1 MPAPSPDLRTLD
13 AQTFAHFTLV
23 STERGWQASVATD
36 DVTTWHVCIEATPE
50 SAIRAVFDMPL
61 APLPI
66 AMGQVRSVKITNVHT
81 GYNAS
86 VDDSP
91 YEFATTPSEAVAK
104 AIRLHGARLAPPLTP
119 PPY

>member
-1 MPAPSPDLRTLD
+1 MTPDLRVLD
-13 AQTFAHFTLV
+13 QLHFQHFTLI
-23 STERGWQASVATD
+23 SSSKGWQASVAAD
-36 DVTTWHVCIEATPE
+36 DVTTWHVCVEATPAA
-50 SAIRAVFDMPL
+50 AIGAVFDLPL
-61 APLPI
+61 APPSI

-91 YEFATTPSEAVAK
+91 YEFASTPSEAVAK
-104 AIRLHGARLAPPLTP
+104 AVRLHGVPVVTPSLPP

>member
-1 MPAPSPDLRTLD
+1 MTPDLRPLD
-13 AQTFAHFTLV
+13 QLHFHHFTLV
-23 STERGWQASVATD
+23 TSPTGWQASVSMG
-36 DVTTWHVCIEATPE
+36 DVTTWHVCVEATPAA
-50 SAIRAVFDMPL
+50 AIGAVFDLPL
-61 APLPI
+61 APPPI

-91 YEFATTPSEAVAK
+91 YEFAATPSEAVAK
-104 AIRLHGARLAPPLTP
+104 AVRLHGVQVVAPPLPP

>member
-1 MPAPSPDLRTLD
+1 MDLRTLD

-23 STERGWQASVATD
+23 FSPTGWQASVAAD
-36 DVTTWHVCIEATPE
+36 EVTTWHVCIEATPE
-50 SAIRAVFDMPL
+50 AAICAVFDLPL
-61 APLPI
+61 APPPI

-104 AIRLHGARLAPPLTP
+104 AFKRHGAPPLAPP
-119 PPY
+119 PY